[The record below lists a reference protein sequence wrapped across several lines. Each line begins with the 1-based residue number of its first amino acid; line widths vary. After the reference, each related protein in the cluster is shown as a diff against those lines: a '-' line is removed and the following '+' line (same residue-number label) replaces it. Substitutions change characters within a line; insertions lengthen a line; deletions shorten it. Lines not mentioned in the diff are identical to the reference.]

1 MDLTEDEKLEEFR
14 EALRR
19 IKKIALEETYDNQ
32 STSTLDDI
40 QDKLK
45 KIYFILKPVVYENR
59 SIETISMNELKE
71 IFYDIFDDKTR
82 SFTFQN
88 QLEYYLKRDLIDY
101 PFSIDEKSI
110 DAQSIYSN
118 TIVNNNNLLTQ

>member
-1 MDLTEDEKLEEFR
+1 MDLTEDEKIEEFR

-19 IKKIALEETYDNQ
+19 IKNIALEESYNNQ
-32 STSTLDDI
+32 SISTLEGI

-45 KIYFILKPVVYENR
+45 KIYFILKPVVYDNN

-71 IFYDIFDDKTR
+71 LFYHIFDDSAR

-88 QLEYYLKRDLIDY
+88 QLEYYLRRDLIDY
-101 PFSIDEKSI
+101 PFSIDDKNI

>member
-1 MDLTEDEKLEEFR
+1 MDLTEDEKLIEFR

-32 STSTLDDI
+32 STSTLEDI

-45 KIYFILKPVVYENR
+45 KVYFILKPVVYENR
-59 SIETISMNELKE
+59 SIETISMNELRE
-71 IFYDIFDDKTR
+71 LFYDIFDDSTR

-88 QLEYYLKRDLIDY
+88 ELEYYLKRDLIDY
-101 PFSIDEKSI
+101 PFSIDETSI
-110 DAQSIYSN
+110 NVNSIHTD
-118 TIVNNNNLLTQ
+118 TIVDNNNLLTQ

>member
-14 EALRR
+14 EAIRR
-19 IKKIALEETYDNQ
+19 IKIIALEDTYDNQ
-32 STSTLDDI
+32 STSTLEDI

-45 KIYFILKPVVYENR
+45 KIYFILKPIVYENR
-59 SIETISMNELKE
+59 SIETIGMNELKE
-71 IFYDIFDDKTR
+71 LFYDIFDDSVR

-88 QLEYYLKRDLIDY
+88 QLEYYLKRDLIEY

-118 TIVNNNNLLTQ
+118 TIIDNNNLLSQ

>member
-32 STSTLDDI
+32 STSTLEDI

-45 KIYFILKPVVYENR
+45 KIYFILKPIVYENK
-59 SIETISMNELKE
+59 SVETINMDELKE
-71 IFYDIFDDKTR
+71 LFYDIFDDTPR
-82 SFTFQN
+82 SFSFQN

-101 PFSIDEKSI
+101 PFTIDERTINS
-110 DAQSIYSN
+110 QSLYSN
-118 TIVNNNNLLTQ
+118 TIIDNNNLLTE

>member
-1 MDLTEDEKLEEFR
+1 MDLTEDEKIEEFR

-19 IKKIALEETYDNQ
+19 IKNIALEESYNNQ
-32 STSTLDDI
+32 SISTLEGI

-45 KIYFILKPVVYENR
+45 KIYFILKPVVYDSN
-59 SIETISMNELKE
+59 SIETVSMNELKE
-71 IFYDIFDDKTR
+71 LFYHIFDDSAR

-88 QLEYYLKRDLIDY
+88 QLEYYLRRDLIDY
-101 PFSIDEKSI
+101 PFSIDDKNI

>member
-1 MDLTEDEKLEEFR
+1 MDLTEDEKIEEFR
-14 EALRR
+14 EAIRR
-19 IKKIALEETYDNQ
+19 IKKIALEDTYDNQ
-32 STSTLDDI
+32 STTTLEDI
-40 QDKLK
+40 QNKLK

-71 IFYDIFDDKTR
+71 LFYDIFDNSVR

-88 QLEYYLKRDLIDY
+88 QLEYYLKRDLIEY

-110 DAQSIYSN
+110 DAQTIYSN
-118 TIVNNNNLLTQ
+118 TIIDNNNLLSQ